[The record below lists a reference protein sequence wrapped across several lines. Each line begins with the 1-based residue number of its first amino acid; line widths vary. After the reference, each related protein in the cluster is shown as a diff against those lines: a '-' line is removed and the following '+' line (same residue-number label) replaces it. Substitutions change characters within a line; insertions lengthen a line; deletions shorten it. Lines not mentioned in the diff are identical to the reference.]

1 MFFFDKIKDLNNTT
15 TFFFCRVQRFS
26 SGNDPQDPTGCRV
39 QSSGHHTV
47 EGVARLLPNWLH
59 IRRVKHALV
68 GPQHEIVFNQLRT
81 LVMQDCWIMIR
92 ELAERK
98 TSPPVHSIMKKDL
111 GFRRISVQVV
121 PKLLTIEG
129 ITPFVDCTM
138 LETVGVGLLSL

>member
-1 MFFFDKIKDLNNTT
+1 
-15 TFFFCRVQRFS
+15 
-26 SGNDPQDPTGCRV
+26 
-39 QSSGHHTV
+39 
-47 EGVARLLPNWLH
+47 
-59 IRRVKHALV
+59 
-68 GPQHEIVFNQLRT
+68 
-81 LVMQDCWIMIR
+81 MIR

-98 TSPPVHSIMKKDL
+98 TSPPVHSIMKKDF